1 MNKGRHSILGV
12 GIDAVD
18 YDEVVAEVLANARA
32 HRWFG
37 VAALPVHG
45 VMSAVLDPGF
55 AKTLA
60 ATSLNVPDGQPVRW
74 ALGWLHHVTLV
85 DRVYGPNLMLRV
97 CAQAAAERFPI
108 YLFGSTPE
116 VLTRLRAKLVERF
129 PALIIA
135 GTGSGPQGE
144 DAATPRS
151 EDLVA
156 IQASGARVVFVALGC
171 PKQEKWMVGTRGRLD
186 MPILAV
192 GAAFDFHAGMVSQ
205 APPVLQQ
212 LGLEWAFRLA
222 MEPKRLW
229 QRYLFLNPAYLA
241 LIGLQRVGLFK
252 AR

>member
-18 YDEVVAEVLANARA
+18 YAEVEAEVLSSARA

-45 VMSAVLDPGF
+45 VMSAVLDPAF
-55 AKTLA
+55 RRTLA

-74 ALGWLHHVTLV
+74 SLRWLHNVTLV
-85 DRVYGPNLMLRV
+85 DRVYGPTLMLRV
-97 CAQAAAERFPI
+97 CAQAAVEHVPI
-108 YLFGSTPE
+108 YLFGSTPD
-116 VLTRLRAKLVERF
+116 VLTRLRAKLAERF

-135 GTGSGPQGE
+135 GSDSGPRGE
-144 DAATPRS
+144 GATTPRP
-151 EDLVA
+151 EDLAA
-156 IQASGARVVFVALGC
+156 IRASGARILFVALGC
-171 PKQEKWMVGTRGRLD
+171 PRQEQWMVATRDRLD

-192 GAAFDFHAGMVSQ
+192 GAAFDFHAGVVAQ
-205 APPVLQQ
+205 APPALQR

-222 MEPKRLW
+222 VEPKRLW
-229 QRYLFLNPAYLA
+229 WRYVLLNPAYMA
-241 LIGLQRVGLFK
+241 LIGLQRAGLFK